1 MMTLIRR
8 AAGLLL
14 ALFAL
19 SIAGAAS
26 AQTLYGVNPFQ
37 NDNTSPPDSLGLF
50 NLNNTTGAI
59 TGGQVVT
66 VPGRTITGLQ
76 GLAQDPTSG
85 TVYAIARAAAVSGR
99 LLITLNLTTG
109 AGIEVGNLGD
119 NFSSITFR
127 PDGQMFG
134 VTGDGATIPETLYLV
149 NKATAATTLATALGA
164 GSDGEVIAYSP
175 ATNLIYHWSG
185 SGGTQVFE
193 SILPT
198 APYTVTPIAAPGFS
212 EVFGAVW
219 DPSQSVFLVHDIA
232 STMASWNTAGVR
244 SNVQAAT
251 IEDVRGMVLFV
262 APATV
267 PTLSEWGMII
277 AALMLAGLGVV
288 LVRRR
293 FAA

>member
-1 MMTLIRR
+1 MTKLFRLIS
-8 AAGLLL
+8 LLL

-19 SIAGAAS
+19 SFAGAAS
-26 AQTLYGVNPFQ
+26 AQTLYGVNPFT
-37 NDNTSPPDSLGLF
+37 NDSTSPPGTLGLF

-85 TVYAIARAAAVSGR
+85 LVYAIARATAVPGR
-99 LLITLNLTTG
+99 LLITLNVSTG
-109 AGIEVGNLGD
+109 AGVEIGNLGD

-127 PDGQMFG
+127 GDGQMFG
-134 VTGDGATIPETLYLV
+134 VTGDGATVPETLYLI
-149 NKATAATTLATALGA
+149 NKTTAATTLATALGN
-164 GSDGEVIAYSP
+164 GSDGEVIAFNPSDG
-175 ATNLIYHWSG
+175 LIYHWSG
-185 SGGTQVFE
+185 GGTPVFE
-193 SILPT
+193 SILAT
-198 APYTVTPIAAPGFS
+198 APWTVTNIPFVGGANG

-219 DPSQSVFLVHDIA
+219 DPSKNAFLVHNIGSIMQTWAADG
-232 STMASWNTAGVR
+232 TR
-244 SNVQAAT
+244 SDVQAAT
-251 IEDVRGMVLFV
+251 VADVRGMVLFAV
-262 APATV
+262 PATV

-277 AALMLAGLGVV
+277 AALMLAGLGAV